1 MAGHGEV
8 HLDIDA
14 MQFLQAVVDEQV
26 ELVEAIEET
35 GMGALMTGVADI
47 GREKIAEAQAGLDR
61 MIVADETWLTPETGG
76 DR

>member
-35 GMGALMTGVADI
+35 GMGALMAGVADI

-61 MIVADETWLTPETGG
+61 MIEADDTWHTPETGG